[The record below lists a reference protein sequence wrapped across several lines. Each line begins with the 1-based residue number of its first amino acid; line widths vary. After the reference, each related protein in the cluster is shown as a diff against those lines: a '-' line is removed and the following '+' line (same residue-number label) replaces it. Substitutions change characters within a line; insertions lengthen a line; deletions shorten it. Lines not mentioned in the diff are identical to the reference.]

1 MDSSNREKPE
11 ERKNNYQL
19 CQLCGRDKKDCPRCV
34 QIKEYFRVEI
44 SDDDFV
50 DKKAWLARRLG
61 EIKKTD

>member
-1 MDSSNREKPE
+1 MDSSNREKTE
-11 ERKNNYQL
+11 KKKDNCR
-19 CQLCGRDKKDCPRCV
+19 LCGRDKKDCPRCV

-61 EIKKTD
+61 EIKKSG

>member
-1 MDSSNREKPE
+1 MDSNNREKTE
-11 ERKNNYQL
+11 EKKNN
-19 CQLCGRDKKDCPRCV
+19 CQFTGRDKKDCPRCV

-61 EIKKTD
+61 EIKKTG